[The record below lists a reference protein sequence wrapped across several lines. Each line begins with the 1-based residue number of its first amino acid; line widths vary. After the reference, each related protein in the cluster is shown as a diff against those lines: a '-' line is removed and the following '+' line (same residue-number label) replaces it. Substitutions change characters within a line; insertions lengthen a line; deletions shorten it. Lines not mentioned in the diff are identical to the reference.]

1 MPTTRFICTLLTAT
15 TLAGFQGIMSGCR
28 GERNDKPPRQL
39 FPDMDDQ
46 PRFKV
51 QRQTEFFV
59 DGRTMRP
66 VVEGTIPWGRT
77 PIDVEDESVADTSWA
92 EEYRVQR
99 ARFLQ
104 ADDAVYL
111 GETGAGGEETDPNR
125 WIERIPIEVDR
136 DLIELGRKNFN
147 IYCATCHGYE
157 GDGQGTVGQRWA
169 GQIVANYHDPKY
181 KDPAQF
187 TGRDGYIF
195 YVGRQGLYDAN
206 GVLRMPPFK
215 QALDEREMWGVVA
228 YIRAL
233 QASRGVPADSDLVP
247 ESERERL
254 AAQSP
259 GLIERAIAARESQN
273 EPVDQTASTD
283 AGTAGQGGVQ

>member
-1 MPTTRFICTLLTAT
+1 MASMNRVIAGVLAASTAIGFVGG
-15 TLAGFQGIMSGCR
+15 LAGCR
-28 GERNDKPPRQL
+28 GERSDKPPRQL

-51 QRQTEFFV
+51 QRQTEFFD

-66 VVEGTIPWGRT
+66 VVEGTVPWGRT
-77 PIDVEDESVADTSWA
+77 AVDVEDESVADTTWA

-99 ARFLQ
+99 ARFL
-104 ADDAVYL
+104 AEDEAVYE
-111 GETGAGGEETDPNR
+111 GETGAGGEETDADR

-136 DLIELGRKNFN
+136 ELLELGRKNFN
-147 IYCATCHGYE
+147 IYCAACHGYE
-157 GDGQGTVGQRWA
+157 GDGMGTVGQRWA
-169 GQIVANYHDPKY
+169 GQIVANYHDEKY
-181 KDPAQF
+181 KDPTLF

-233 QASRGVPADSDLVP
+233 QASRGVPVDSELVP
-247 ESERERL
+247 EPERDRL
-254 AAQSP
+254 VQAYPQLA
-259 GLIERAIAARESQN
+259 
-273 EPVDQTASTD
+273 EPRVTDNPVGRTAE
-283 AGTAGQGGVQ
+283 GGAP

>member
-1 MPTTRFICTLLTAT
+1 MTSTVRIIAGMLAAT
-15 TLAGFQGIMSGCR
+15 TAIGFVGGLAGCR
-28 GERNDKPPRQL
+28 GERSDKPPRQL

-51 QRQTEFFV
+51 QRETEFFD

-66 VVEGTIPWGRT
+66 AVEGTVAWGRT
-77 PIDVEDESVADTSWA
+77 SVDVEDPAVAGEAWA

-99 ARFLQ
+99 ARFL
-104 ADDAVYL
+104 AEDEAVYK
-111 GETGAGGEETDPNR
+111 GETGAGGEETDPDR
-125 WIERIPIEVDR
+125 WVERIPITVDR
-136 DLIELGRKNFN
+136 ELIELGRKNFN
-147 IYCATCHGYE
+147 IYCAACHGYE
-157 GDGQGTVGQRWA
+157 GDGMGTVGQRWA
-169 GQIVANYHDPKY
+169 GQIVANYHDEKY
-181 KDPAQF
+181 KDPTLF

-233 QASRGVPADSDLVP
+233 QASRGVPVDSDMVP
-247 ESERERL
+247 APERERL
-254 AAQSP
+254 VQAYPQLAEPRVTESP
-259 GLIERAIAARESQN
+259 VG
-273 EPVDQTASTD
+273 QTAE
-283 AGTAGQGGVQ
+283 GGAP

>member
-1 MPTTRFICTLLTAT
+1 MTFTTR
-15 TLAGFQGIMSGCR
+15 TLAAVLASATLIGTLGGLAGCR
-28 GERNDKPPRQL
+28 GERSEKPPRQL

-51 QRQTEFFV
+51 QRETQFFD

-77 PIDVEDESVADTSWA
+77 AVDVDAESVADSSWA
-92 EEYRVQR
+92 AEYRVQR
-99 ARFLQ
+99 ARFL
-104 ADDAVYL
+104 AEDDAVYK
-111 GETGAGGEETDPNR
+111 GETGAGGEETVPDC
-125 WIERIPIEVDR
+125 WIERFSIEVDR

-157 GDGQGTVGQRWA
+157 GDGMGTVGQRWA
-169 GQIVANYHDPKY
+169 GQIVANYHDEKY
-181 KDPAQF
+181 KDPSLF

-233 QASRGVPADSDLVP
+233 QASRGVPVDSDLVP
-247 ESERERL
+247 EPERQRLVSADPRL
-254 AAQSP
+254 AEPRVSP
-259 GLIERAIAARESQN
+259 
-273 EPVDQTASTD
+273 EPVGQTA
-283 AGTAGQGGVQ
+283 AGEPATTNPGGIQ